1 MSWKVEGG
9 GSYSVLLPQQQEEE
23 EQEVETLSDQS
34 RLVNVF
40 LRLLLLQE
48 RLQVVVVETEE
59 ETFNNFNR
67 HLSQTFL
74 RIQERE
80 LRIIPK

>member
-1 MSWKVEGG
+1 MEVG

-59 ETFNNFNR
+59 ETFNYFNR
-67 HLSQTFL
+67 NLIRLSSEY
-74 RIQERE
+74 RRE
-80 LRIIPK
+80 S

>member
-1 MSWKVEGG
+1 MSWWVEGG
-9 GSYSVLLPQQQEEE
+9 GSYSVFLPQQKAEE
-23 EQEVETLSDQS
+23 EQEVETLSDQG

-59 ETFNNFNR
+59 ETFNYFNR

>member
-1 MSWKVEGG
+1 MEVG
-9 GSYSVLLPQQQEEE
+9 GSYSVVLPQQKAEE

-67 HLSQTFL
+67 YLSQTFL

>member
-1 MSWKVEGG
+1 MEGG

>member
-1 MSWKVEGG
+1 MEGG

-23 EQEVETLSDQS
+23 EQEVETLSDQG

-67 HLSQTFL
+67 YLSQTFL

>member
-1 MSWKVEGG
+1 MEGG

-23 EQEVETLSDQS
+23 EQEVETLSDQG

-59 ETFNNFNR
+59 ETFNYFNR

>member
-1 MSWKVEGG
+1 MEGG

-67 HLSQTFL
+67 HLLFISDFPQNTG
-74 RIQERE
+74 ERVE
-80 LRIIPK
+80 DHS

>member
-1 MSWKVEGG
+1 MEGG

-23 EQEVETLSDQS
+23 EQEVETLSDQG

>member
-1 MSWKVEGG
+1 MEGG
-9 GSYSVLLPQQQEEE
+9 GSYSVFLPQQKAEE
-23 EQEVETLSDQS
+23 EQEVETLSDQG

>member
-1 MSWKVEGG
+1 MEGG
-9 GSYSVLLPQQQEEE
+9 GYYTVMLPQQKAEE

-48 RLQVVVVETEE
+48 TLQVVVVETEE

-67 HLSQTFL
+67 NLVRLSSEY
-74 RIQERE
+74 RRE
-80 LRIIPK
+80 S

>member
-1 MSWKVEGG
+1 MEGG
-9 GSYSVLLPQQQEEE
+9 GSYSVVLPQQKAEE